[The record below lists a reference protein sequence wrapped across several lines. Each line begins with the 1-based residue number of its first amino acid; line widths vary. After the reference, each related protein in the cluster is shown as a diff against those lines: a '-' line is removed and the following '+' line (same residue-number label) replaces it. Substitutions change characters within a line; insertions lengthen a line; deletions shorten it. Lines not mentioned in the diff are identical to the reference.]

1 MNNNINKSNMMDLTI
16 SVIKSIKNAVIE
28 NKIEISYN
36 NFVMWDVCK
45 KEYKFFINEN
55 VPFYYTMPNGE
66 QCGNFNPSFN
76 LEHLMSTSDE
86 DLVGEL
92 DRFCELYSP
101 EINSTLDYYNYLVNG
116 EQD

>member
-1 MNNNINKSNMMDLTI
+1 MEYKEI
-16 SVIKSIKNAVIE
+16 IKSIKDAVVANGI
-28 NKIEISYN
+28 NVNSQSN
-36 NFVMWDVCK
+36 VMWDVCK